1 MTVGRKA
8 LVDRT
13 LLKRLYIDLG
23 KSDYEI
29 ASLLGLERS
38 SITQARKRFGIETRL
53 SVGRKGEMVALR
65 KLEKLG
71 FHALDMNKVDKLS
84 DFDILV
90 NDNLKIEVKSASE
103 YKGQFKFILTEK
115 SESGCV
121 VSDKRIRLSNGRT
134 RKLYSKTCDFLLL
147 VGFPKDDEPL
157 FWIVPSKDIPDYLQ
171 TLGTSIS
178 KKGKYAQYLNR
189 FDLLAKALE
198 SSEIA

>member
-8 LVDRT
+8 VVDRT
-13 LLKRLYIDLG
+13 LLKRLYVDLE
-23 KSDYEI
+23 KSDNEI

-38 SITQARKRFGIETRL
+38 SITQARKRFGIKARL
-53 SVGRKGEMVALR
+53 SVGRKGEMVALQ

-71 FHALDMNKVDKLS
+71 FRVLDMNKIDKLS
-84 DFDILV
+84 EFDILV

-115 SESGCV
+115 SESGCA

-157 FWIVPSKDIPDYLQ
+157 FWIIPSKDIPDYLQ

-189 FDLLAKALE
+189 FDLLEKSHE
-198 SSEIA
+198 SNKIA